1 MFMTGTLRSC
11 PVMPDC
17 RSTSGLLEGVFEL
30 CSLRVSSLFKDRV
43 TELRTC
49 GASIGV
55 HVFLPTNFCFSLMF
69 FSMLLKPPNQL
80 LRCPSRD
87 KPLPSGRGSW
97 PPWITRAKETIDL
110 FYKTI
115 CYWMRIK
122 DNHLL
127 NLSHH

>member
-1 MFMTGTLRSC
+1 MVNGLELITLALSCFRSFLAFPGVVGINGSLRMFMTGTLRSR

-17 RSTSGLLEGVFEL
+17 RSTWGLLEGVFKL

-49 GASIGV
+49 GASVGV

-87 KPLPSGRGSW
+87 KLTTSVVGS
-97 PPWITRAKETIDL
+97 
-110 FYKTI
+110 
-115 CYWMRIK
+115 
-122 DNHLL
+122 
-127 NLSHH
+127 